1 MNIKLFLLF
10 TLTSS
15 FCLSDDYEDSYF
27 ADSEEEYYLSDSE
40 DEYYFSHN
48 EQDICDVGETTNN
61 KEITPVN
68 TPVNKVSRVYAGGY
82 GGFGT
87 IDGAYHQDG
96 QFGQFRLS
104 LGCDA
109 YSWDKVTIGVE
120 GGIQSGNTMRLQMK
134 IANRNL
140 AGGLYPQMVLKPVID
155 LLATVRY
162 NFISKYHLLLK
173 GGAAYRQ
180 MQFTDRTSSKDD
192 LRSVSGELQAGL
204 GYQLTKHTRIV
215 GLYQG
220 IYAHARTKYQLS
232 TGNYVQLRHIPLQQ
246 AGFLGVE
253 YAF

>member
-1 MNIKLFLLF
+1 MKYKTLFLSLI
-10 TLTSS
+10 LASS
-15 FCLSDDYEDSYF
+15 FCR
-27 ADSEEEYYLSDSE
+27 ADSAAGS
-40 DEYYFSHN
+40 
-48 EQDICDVGETTNN
+48 Q
-61 KEITPVN
+61 EIKPAKMAMD
-68 TPVNKVSRVYAGGY
+68 KVSRVYAGGY

-134 IANRNL
+134 IPNRDL

-180 MQFTDRTSSKDD
+180 MQFTDRTSAKDD
-192 LRSVSGELQAGL
+192 LRSVNGELQAGI

-220 IYAHARTKYQLS
+220 IYAHARTKYQLTTDS
-232 TGNYVQLRHIPLQQ
+232 YVLLRHIPLQQ